1 MAESEPATIPAAPHS
16 APHGHALRRHIE
28 EGVLILLVVLSAL
41 GVAINDYSPKDA
53 FRYWIWMA
61 PTFGSASVI
70 AAWWRAARRG
80 EPVGTAVLR
89 QILHWV
95 GVTGAVYLI
104 YLLQTTGR
112 VANEAAGL
120 AALLTIALG
129 SFLAGVH
136 SDWRLMVIGGVLAIT
151 LVGFAIL
158 ERIIWF
164 VVLPLMGIMI
174 IAVVLYARRMRHQGT
189 ASAGG

>member
-1 MAESEPATIPAAPHS
+1 MAESESATVPAAPHG
-16 APHGHALRRHIE
+16 ATRGHALRRHIE
-28 EGVLILLVVLSAL
+28 EGILILLVVLSGI

-53 FRYWIWMA
+53 FRYWTWMA
-61 PTFGSASVI
+61 PTFGVASVI
-70 AAWWRAARRG
+70 AAWWRAVRRR
-80 EPVGTAVLR
+80 ESATTAALR
-89 QILHWV
+89 QILHWA
-95 GVTGAVYLI
+95 GVSGAVYLI
-104 YLLQTTGR
+104 YLLQSTGR

-120 AALLTIALG
+120 AALLTIALA

-164 VVLPLMGIMI
+164 VVLPLMAIMI
-174 IAVVLYARRMRHQGT
+174 IAVVLYARRMRHHSA
-189 ASAGG
+189 ASTEG